1 MRLFDGPHLVSV
13 SDGREIDSMNGNA
26 RHGDT
31 IGAIVRVGAVC
42 SFVPHLEIV
51 RKVSRIGLH
60 AFAIFI
66 PFASS
71 DVCA

>member
-1 MRLFDGPHLVSV
+1 MIATCPRY
-13 SDGREIDSMNGNA
+13 SDGCEIVLVDEVAPVGRTMT
-26 RHGDT
+26 T
-31 IGAIVRVGAVC
+31 IAMIGAVC

-60 AFAIFI
+60 AFHIFI

-71 DVCA
+71 DV

>member
-1 MRLFDGPHLVSV
+1 MSPLVSRCKGHV
-13 SDGREIDSMNGNA
+13 SDGNEIESHDETPRIEGVMTT
-26 RHGDT
+26 RMM
-31 IGAIVRVGAVC
+31 IRVVC

-60 AFAIFI
+60 AFHIFI

-71 DVCA
+71 DV